1 MRIGDNLAGF
11 VIALPQHLD
20 ARVGLQHRAELRRL
34 LLGLSQ
40 RRGSLRAGCLQLAQV
55 HPLTGVAEPCGVCEQ
70 LIAALDQRVEV
81 LPLCGALWRVTRQEP
96 AGRITSRHFR
106 RKRLLTHA

>member
-1 MRIGDNLAGF
+1 L
-11 VIALPQHLD
+11 
-20 ARVGLQHRAELRRL
+20 LRRL

-70 LIAALDQRVEV
+70 LISRRSISAAKV